1 MQILYPFVSFT
12 DNGIKFFGYY
22 MVSVSVLM
30 PVFNV
35 EEYISETLDSILSQ
49 SSIDFELVII
59 DDASTD
65 NTVSVVDRYRSIDSR
80 IKFIKNE
87 RNLGISGALNK
98 GLAVCTGEYIARV
111 DGDDL
116 MSPERL
122 IKQYDFLE
130 KNRDHAL
137 VGCWVKNI
145 NVNGDIIAECKYP
158 CDHAAITS
166 MLQWTSPVLHI
177 WMARKSVYDSL
188 GGYRNTN
195 PAEDYDFLLRCIA
208 KGLKVANIPFYGAFI
223 RLRQGNTL
231 SVASLKQRKAFNYL
245 YSLYK
250 LGAINN
256 SNHMDLNEVDELK
269 VTYLMNRIHL
279 LSSKFLSAGFERRNS
294 YKKYVY
300 FFLSLISP
308 YTIQDIYRRLMFKRA
323 LRKYRGEE

>member
-1 MQILYPFVSFT
+1 MLMLYPFVSF
-12 DNGIKFFGYY
+12 NNNEIYYVGCY

-35 EEYISETLDSILSQ
+35 EEYISEALDSILSQ
-49 SSIDFELVII
+49 TSIDFELVVI

-65 NTVSVVDRYRSIDSR
+65 STVSVIERYMSIDSR
-80 IKFIKNE
+80 IKLIKNE
-87 RNLGISGALNK
+87 KNLGISGSLNK
-98 GLAVCTGEYIARV
+98 GLAICTGEYIARA

-116 MSPERL
+116 MSPKRL
-122 IKQYDFLE
+122 VKQYEFLE
-130 KNRDHAL
+130 KNLDHAL

-145 NVNGDIIAECKYP
+145 DVNGEIIGECKYP
-158 CDHAAITS
+158 CDHTAITS
-166 MLQWTSPVLHI
+166 MIKWTSPVLHI

-208 KGLKVANIPFYGAFI
+208 KGLKVANIPFYGSLI

-250 LGAINN
+250 SGGINN
-256 SNHMDLNEVDELK
+256 SNHIDLNEIDSLQS
-269 VTYLMNRIHL
+269 THLMSRIHL
-279 LSSKFLSAGFERRNS
+279 LSSTFLKSGFEKRDS

-323 LRKYRGEE
+323 IKKYRGIK

>member
-1 MQILYPFVSFT
+1 
-12 DNGIKFFGYY
+12 

-49 SSIDFELVII
+49 ISIDFELVVI

-65 NTVSVVDRYRSIDSR
+65 NTISIINRYREVDSR
-80 IKFIKNE
+80 IKLVKNE
-87 RNLGISGALNK
+87 INLGISESLNK
-98 GLAVCTGEYIARV
+98 GLALCTGKYIARA

-122 IKQYDFLE
+122 VKQYCFLE
-130 KNRDHAL
+130 RNRDHAL

-145 NVNGDIIAECKYP
+145 DVNGVVIAECKYP
-158 CDHAAITS
+158 CDHTAITS
-166 MLQWTSPVLHI
+166 MVKWTSPVLHI

-250 LGAINN
+250 SGVINN
-256 SNHMDLNEVDELK
+256 SAHLDLNEVEGLK
-269 VTYLMNRIHL
+269 STYLMNRIHN
-279 LSSKFLSAGFERRNS
+279 LSSSFLSSGFERRSS
-294 YKKYVY
+294 YKRYAY
-300 FFLSLISP
+300 FILSLISP

-323 LRKYRGEE
+323 LRKYREEE